1 MDNNRSIT
9 TTQGAGWTAALTPA
23 TTEDAWKVAQSLAKS
38 QFVPKGFQGQP
49 AEILIAASI
58 GARLELYVFSSL
70 QSLAVVNGRPTLYG
84 DAMLGICQ
92 QRPDWRGMSVAWSG
106 QGDAECCTVTIK
118 RADPSGSVNATE
130 GRFGVTDAKKA
141 GLWTKQGPW
150 SQYPRRMMEMRARA
164 YALRGAFADAL
175 MGFHAREEMEDVQEA
190 DVVAVHGAGRRARV
204 REVAPAIG
212 QVIDSSAPTQSPG
225 QPADAPQEPPVAVE
239 QPANDPATVPA
250 TGGAD
255 LPSEDDLRQTVND
268 CAARAGGS
276 KAVVAEIQRVLGY
289 EIANA
294 ASVKPEDRARAIL
307 TARQV
312 AGLEA

>member
-49 AEILIAASI
+49 AEILIAASM
-58 GARLELYVFSSL
+58 GARLGLDVFSSL

-92 QRPDWRGMSVAWSG
+92 QRPDWRGMSVAWAG
-106 QGDAECCTVTIK
+106 QGEAECCTVTIK
-118 RADPSGSVNATE
+118 RADPSGQVNATE
-130 GRFGVTDAKKA
+130 GRFGVSDAKKA

-190 DVVAVHGAGRRARV
+190 EVVSVRDEGRRTRV
-204 REVAPAIG
+204 RHVTPAIG
-212 QVIDSSAPTQSPG
+212 QVVDTTSAA
-225 QPADAPQEPPVAVE
+225 PAESQQATTPEPPAAVE
-239 QPANDPATVPA
+239 QPANVPA
-250 TGGAD
+250 TGSAD

-276 KAVVAEIQRVLGY
+276 KSVVAEIQRVLGY

-294 ASVKPEDRARAIL
+294 ASVKPEDRAKAIL
-307 TARQV
+307 VARQV
-312 AGLEA
+312 AGLEG